1 MYLLFIQNTRN
12 LKHSRNFADP
22 KKPIRRP
29 KQQSINWTP
38 PSNKNR
44 SSNNHT
50 SNRSREDLRQ
60 TLNRQGS
67 NVSNTSDNNKRNLKQ
82 SKPIK
87 LGRNEDSK
95 MPDKNA
101 SSKNTDKKTQ
111 KTLLE
116 EYFKNKNLGQ
126 MLFKIATMGNKGKER

>member
-1 MYLLFIQNTRN
+1 MG
-12 LKHSRNFADP
+12 
-22 KKPIRRP
+22 
-29 KQQSINWTP
+29 
-38 PSNKNR
+38 
-44 SSNNHT
+44 
-50 SNRSREDLRQ
+50 NRSREDLRQ

-67 NVSNTSDNNKRNLKQ
+67 NVSNTSDNSKRNLKQ

-95 MPDKNA
+95 RPDKNS
-101 SSKNTDKKTQ
+101 SSKNPDKKTQ

-126 MLFKIATMGNKGKER
+126 MFFKIATMGNKGKERYLATITVDN